1 MYPKLEHPWPQASS
15 HCMRQV
21 LRWAVLALALI
32 TLLQPSPAPSAQASP
47 VNGQPSTTKPQPSGQ
62 SPAIGPSPPSA
73 SALAQK
79 TADAS
84 FVVLP
89 DLPLSTLPRS
99 VMLNYRLTGLEK
111 GIQYQASSQLRWQHN
126 NQAYD
131 MSLSLKVFLLGTK
144 NWRSQG
150 QITSAGLAPTRLTDR
165 WRKEHTAFFDR
176 PKQRIVFDKNASTE
190 PLQMGAQ
197 DQVSLYAQLAAAM
210 AHSGK
215 RWPTGTRLQIQTAT
229 VRGATPWLITLER
242 TETLALDGQNLPTT
256 KWLAQRMSR
265 ADSKVEFW
273 VSAAHDWLPVRIRI
287 TQDSG
292 SYIDLHLT
300 SREALPDLPIATAHR
315 PE

>member
-1 MYPKLEHPWPQASS
+1 
-15 HCMRQV
+15 MRQV

-62 SPAIGPSPPSA
+62 SPAIGPSLPSA
-73 SALAQK
+73 SPLAQK

-89 DLPLSTLPRS
+89 ALPLSTLPRS

-131 MSLSLKVFLLGTK
+131 MNLSLKVFLLGTK

-176 PKQRIVFDKNASTE
+176 PKQRIVFDKSASTQ

-197 DQVSLYAQLAAAM
+197 DQISLYAQLAAAM

-229 VRGATPWLITLER
+229 VRGASPWLITLVRKEN
-242 TETLALDGQNLPTT
+242 LSVDGQNLPTT
-256 KWLAQRMSR
+256 QWLAERMSGS
-265 ADSKVEFW
+265 DSRIEFW
-273 VSAAHDWLPVRIRI
+273 VSAANDWLPVRIRI

-292 SYIDLHLT
+292 SYIDLQLA
-300 SREALPDLPIATAHR
+300 SRQALPDLPTDSTLQ